1 MLMSSLGLE
10 ISPEATNHRSRLGAL
25 KHSNT
30 DPLYPLN
37 KIKTKLGRNTQQTG
51 KMTARPVL
59 PGSLKGAQLQPRSWG
74 DSDIA
79 LGRDQRLPCTSTAG
93 QTE

>member
-1 MLMSSLGLE
+1 M
-10 ISPEATNHRSRLGAL
+10 RL

-30 DPLYPLN
+30 DPPYPLN

-59 PGSLKGAQLQPRSWG
+59 PGSLKGAQLQPRSRG
-74 DSDIA
+74 DSAAA
-79 LGRDQRLPCTSTAG
+79 LGRDQRLALHFRGRSPLQADRVTTGKGPQWTAATPCIP
-93 QTE
+93 

>member
-1 MLMSSLGLE
+1 MSSLGFE
-10 ISPEATNHRSRLGAL
+10 ISTEATNHSRLAAL

-30 DPLYPLN
+30 DPPYPLN

-59 PGSLKGAQLQPRSWG
+59 PGSLQGAQPPGHHQ
-74 DSDIA
+74 
-79 LGRDQRLPCTSTAG
+79 
-93 QTE
+93 